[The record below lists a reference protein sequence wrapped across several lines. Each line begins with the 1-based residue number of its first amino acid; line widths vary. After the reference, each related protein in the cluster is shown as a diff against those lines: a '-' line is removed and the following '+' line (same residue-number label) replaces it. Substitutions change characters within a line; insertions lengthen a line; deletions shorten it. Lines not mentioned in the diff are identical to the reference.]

1 MTHHP
6 GIHSARHLF
15 EKLTRELARLEQEGS
30 PDNFANLVIT
40 AYSICDWISN
50 DPSVPASARD
60 ALPAIRRDPWLL
72 ACRDLAN
79 GTKHFRLNYPNTVV
93 VDATCVTAFG
103 MGRYGAGPFGL
114 NEERNRYV
122 HSAWGIAH
130 KDTGHRR
137 FKRSARA
144 KSGFQL
150 DLQNV
155 PPADILD
162 LAERLRQAEHKLW
175 EIVP

>member
-79 GTKHFRLNYPNTVV
+79 GTKHFLLNYPNTVV

-103 MGRYGAGPFGL
+103 MGRYGAGPFGVGEPTIQVTL
-114 NEERNRYV
+114 SDGAVTDGLQFARDVTAEWQQFFTT
-122 HSAWGIAH
+122 HGI
-130 KDTGHRR
+130 
-137 FKRSARA
+137 
-144 KSGFQL
+144 
-150 DLQNV
+150 
-155 PPADILD
+155 
-162 LAERLRQAEHKLW
+162 
-175 EIVP
+175 